1 MELSGNAMNNQQQ
14 ANHFGEYHQG
24 SCSSVVAG
32 AARDVILRLV
42 SDYPCCVRVNGVI
55 AQLDRWEY
63 QSFNL
68 EPSSS
73 AVVVAESAAGHVRI
87 IEHLVMPEYG
97 EAVFVIRMAK
107 QEEIKQMESALRAI
121 EKPKESTDIECMAVN
136 QR

>member
-1 MELSGNAMNNQQQ
+1 MGISGEAMNNQQK

-24 SCSSVVAG
+24 SCSSVVSG
-32 AARDVILRLV
+32 AARDVILRVV
-42 SDYPCCVRVNGVI
+42 SDYACCVKVNGVI
-55 AQLDRWEY
+55 AQIDRWEY
-63 QSFNL
+63 HSFNL

-73 AVVVAESAAGHVRI
+73 AMLVAESTTGHVRI

-107 QEEIKQMESALRAI
+107 QEEIKQMESAWRAV
-121 EKPKESTDIECMAVN
+121 ENPKESIDIECMAVN

>member
-1 MELSGNAMNNQQQ
+1 MEKSEDVMNNQQH
-14 ANHFGEYHQG
+14 AHHFGEYHQG
-24 SCSSVVAG
+24 SCSSVVSG

-42 SDYPCCVRVNGVI
+42 SDYPCCVKVNGVI
-55 AQLDRWEY
+55 AQIDRWEY
-63 QSFNL
+63 HSFSL

-73 AVVVAESAAGHVRI
+73 AMVVAESIAGHVRI

-107 QEEIKQMESALRAI
+107 QEEIKQMESAWRTI
-121 EKPKESTDIECMAVN
+121 EKPNESIDIECRAFN